1 MITKL
6 MATIRIG
13 TDMNVMT
20 WTVFNL
26 MTDTAVLEKDRAL
39 AEEVWDNLK
48 ELEAKLDAIIARESS
63 YA

>member
-1 MITKL
+1 
-6 MATIRIG
+6 
-13 TDMNVMT
+13 MT
-20 WTVFNL
+20 AWNWTVLQL

-39 AEEVWDNLK
+39 ADEVWDNLK